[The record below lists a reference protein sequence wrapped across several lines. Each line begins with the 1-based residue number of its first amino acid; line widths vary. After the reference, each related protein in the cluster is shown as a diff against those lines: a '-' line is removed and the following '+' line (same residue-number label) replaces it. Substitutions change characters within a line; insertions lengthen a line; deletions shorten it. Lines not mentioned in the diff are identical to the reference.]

1 MDSISYSA
9 NFTPQLRIQSPL
21 GIAIAIIGM
30 FLRGGA
36 VQVPTLNL
44 VLVVLADDLVLVVLA
59 DVTEGLLVDVV
70 VSDLELDA
78 ATELLGVGLVISA

>member
-1 MDSISYSA
+1 M
-9 NFTPQLRIQSPL
+9 
-21 GIAIAIIGM
+21 
-30 FLRGGA
+30 
-36 VQVPTLNL
+36 
-44 VLVVLADDLVLVVLA
+44 LVVLADDLVLVVLA